1 MNCNRLKTLIKNWY
15 VQVQSETMAPARMVA
30 FMNQHIAECEECLA
44 EPALK
49 LEVEK
54 IKEIVLPASK
64 MVELVESEVVIDE
77 EGSVAGDAD
86 EFEERVRDDG
96 EEGNEFAEEF
106 GDEFEEA
113 EAVLEDDDEII

>member
-106 GDEFEEA
+106 GDEFEET
-113 EAVLEDDDEII
+113 EADLEDDDEII